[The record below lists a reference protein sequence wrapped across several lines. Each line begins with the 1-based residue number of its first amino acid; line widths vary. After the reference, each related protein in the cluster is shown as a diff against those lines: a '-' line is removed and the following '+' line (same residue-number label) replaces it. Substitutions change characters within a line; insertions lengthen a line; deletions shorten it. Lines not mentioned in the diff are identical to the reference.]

1 MSERGKLLVISGP
14 SGAGKS
20 TVVAKAIEGRTDIC
34 FSTSVTTRSPR
45 PGEVHGREYFFVN
58 FERFREMVE
67 NDELLEHAEYV
78 ANRYGTPR
86 SYVEKRLDEGMNV
99 LLDIEVQGARQV
111 RRKMP
116 EAILIFIA
124 PPSLVELER
133 RLRGRGT
140 DTERAIEGRLIR
152 ARQEYQ
158 EKSDAGFVEL
168 IKANASFFTT
178 LGILFPFLIAAILKT
193 AQGSSTV
200 AMTTTAGLMGLFSSS
215 ESLMSALGMTTPL
228 SAALVVMAIGAGAM
242 TVSHANDSYFWV
254 VTRLGG
260 LNVKDGYRT
269 QTKCSFILGI
279 TSAAV
284 LFVASL
290 FLV

>member
-1 MSERGKLLVISGP
+1 MSKRGKLLVISGP

-86 SYVEKRLDEGMNV
+86 SYVEKRLEEGMNV

-111 RRKMP
+111 RKKMP

-158 EKSDAGFVEL
+158 EADFYDYLIVNDDVDKAAAKLNAIIEAEHCRFGDWANWLKS
-168 IKANASFFTT
+168 
-178 LGILFPFLIAAILKT
+178 
-193 AQGSSTV
+193 
-200 AMTTTAGLMGLFSSS
+200 
-215 ESLMSALGMTTPL
+215 
-228 SAALVVMAIGAGAM
+228 
-242 TVSHANDSYFWV
+242 Y
-254 VTRLGG
+254 
-260 LNVKDGYRT
+260 
-269 QTKCSFILGI
+269 
-279 TSAAV
+279 
-284 LFVASL
+284 
-290 FLV
+290 

>member
-158 EKSDAGFVEL
+158 EADFYDYLIVNDDVDNAAAKLNAIIEAEHCRFGDWANWLKS
-168 IKANASFFTT
+168 N
-178 LGILFPFLIAAILKT
+178 
-193 AQGSSTV
+193 
-200 AMTTTAGLMGLFSSS
+200 
-215 ESLMSALGMTTPL
+215 
-228 SAALVVMAIGAGAM
+228 
-242 TVSHANDSYFWV
+242 
-254 VTRLGG
+254 
-260 LNVKDGYRT
+260 
-269 QTKCSFILGI
+269 
-279 TSAAV
+279 
-284 LFVASL
+284 
-290 FLV
+290 